1 MQNWLFGSG
10 GCERGVDIDRRSRV
24 EFETDGVETYFEE
37 TVLSPGLSL
46 YRAAAGGACGF
57 HMKMP
62 EPPPGGRLILGC
74 MLGGRGTIS
83 LEGCDEV
90 SWRSDERLYCL
101 TPVDR
106 AVAYDIASA
115 GNWATAAI
123 KLEEPAIDLIAT
135 DSGVPRLAFEALEQ
149 RRVDVS
155 LMAPLSPA
163 MRALARELINPTYS
177 GPTGRLYLQARAL
190 ELLARQFEL
199 LGGELEREGTLAGP
213 EAARVREARQRLVA
227 DLGNPPDLATLAAS
241 VGLTPKRL
249 NRGFRELFGATVFE
263 YLRNERLEAAREA
276 LEEDPRLSLKQLA
289 WRLGYAETNNF
300 INAFGR
306 RFGIS
311 PGAFRDRRTK
321 PN

>member
-10 GCERGVDIDRRSRV
+10 GCERQVDIDRRSRV
-24 EFETDGVETYFEE
+24 EFRTDGVETFFEE
-37 TVLSPGLSL
+37 VPLSPGLSL
-46 YRAAAGGACGF
+46 YRSGVAGACGF
-57 HMKMP
+57 RMTMP
-62 EPPPGGRLILGC
+62 EPQPGGRLILGC
-74 MLGGRGTIS
+74 MLGGRGKIA

-90 SWRSDERLYCL
+90 SWRSDGLYCL
-101 TPVDR
+101 TPVKR
-106 AVAYDIASA
+106 GVAYDIGSAS
-115 GNWATAAI
+115 GWATVAL
-123 KLEEPAIDLIAT
+123 KLEEAAIDLISA
-135 DSGVPRLAFEALEQ
+135 DAGAPHLAFEALEE
-149 RRVDVS
+149 RRADIS
-155 LMAPLSPA
+155 MMAPISPA
-163 MRALARELINPTYS
+163 MRHLARELMNPTYA

-199 LGGELEREGTLAGP
+199 LGGELEREGTLTGP
-213 EAARVREARQRLVA
+213 EAARVREARQRLLA
-227 DLGNPPDLATLAAS
+227 DLGNPPDLVSLAAS

-263 YLRNERLEAAREA
+263 YLRNERLEAARGA

-300 INAFGR
+300 INAFSR

-311 PGAFRDRRTK
+311 PGAFRDRRAR